1 MWSRMVAIIDANLT
15 RFGKR
20 KENLLELAAEAS
32 LSLVRKY
39 EIDFVVVSNT
49 YSGEFNS
56 ISGIN
61 NLITTYLG
69 MDSTPSIR
77 VDNTSGSGGSAI
89 LVAKSLLDSRI
100 ANTVLVIGVEK
111 MSDKNTKQVT
121 SIIASLLSYEERRAG
136 LTLPSLA
143 GLMAKEYMR
152 RYNAPRESFALV
164 AVKNHLNG
172 SLNPFAHIQKKVTL
186 EEVLKAPVIAEPLT
200 LYEFTPISDGA
211 ASIVMVR
218 NEYAYSFTKKPVF
231 IKGIGISSDTS
242 IISERDDILNMNAV
256 RRAGII
262 AKREAKVE
270 KVDFA
275 ELHDMATVLE
285 IVEAEELGLLSKG
298 EGWKAYYENY
308 TAINGEMPINT
319 SGGLNAKGHPIGA
332 SGVAQAVEAF
342 LQIRNEA
349 GSRQVKNARTGL
361 SLSMAGFGNSATVI
375 IYGDEP

>member
-1 MWSRMVAIIDANLT
+1 
-15 RFGKR
+15 
-20 KENLLELAAEAS
+20 
-32 LSLVRKY
+32 LVRKY

-375 IYGDEP
+375 IYSDEP